1 MKNCGLN
8 GTIRLISKNGAIKLL
23 QNVDSTEKRGTL

>member
-8 GTIRLISKNGAIKLL
+8 GTIRLISKKGTIKLL